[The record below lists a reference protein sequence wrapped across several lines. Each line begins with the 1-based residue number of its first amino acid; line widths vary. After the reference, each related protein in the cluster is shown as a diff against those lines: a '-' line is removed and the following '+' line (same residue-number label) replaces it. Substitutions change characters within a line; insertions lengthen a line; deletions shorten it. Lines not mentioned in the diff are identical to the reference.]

1 MMKIRTGVD
10 CVYTQFGKMLRKLRE
25 EKGLSQAELGKMLYV
40 YRSTV
45 TRWENGSRLPDGV
58 MITRLA
64 KCLDVDTNILF
75 DLAMVGDD
83 LPGVIMV
90 DDNEIILDDG
100 VSILKEVMPNVA
112 VTGFIGVQD
121 AVEYTKKNQIVL
133 AVLDI
138 ELGTINGLELCRTL
152 HEIDPRTNIVF
163 LTAFSDYSLDA
174 WKTDAVGF
182 PLKPLTPEDVKEQL
196 KKLHLPLL
204 MGGSDE

>member
-1 MMKIRTGVD
+1 M
-10 CVYTQFGKMLRKLRE
+10 YTQFAKMLRKLRT
-25 EKGLSQAELGKMLYV
+25 EKGLSQAQLGNQLYV
-40 YRSTV
+40 YRSTI

-64 KCLDVDTNILF
+64 KCLGVDTNILF
-75 DLAMVGDD
+75 DLAIQGDD

-112 VTGFIGVQD
+112 VTGFIGVQE
-121 AVEYTKKNQIVL
+121 AVEYAKKNQIVL

-138 ELGTINGLELCRTL
+138 ELGSANGLELCHTL

-163 LTAFSDYSLDA
+163 LTAYSDYALDA
-174 WKTDAVGF
+174 WKTEAVGF
-182 PLKPLTPEDVKEQL
+182 LLKPLTPEDVKEQL

-204 MGGSDE
+204 TGGSDE

>member
-1 MMKIRTGVD
+1 M
-10 CVYTQFGKMLRKLRE
+10 YTQFGKMLRKLRE

-121 AVEYTKKNQIVL
+121 AVEYAKKNQIVL

-182 PLKPLTPEDVKEQL
+182 LLKPLTPEDVKEQL